1 MIKIHTTLLFL
12 ATIYCGACSSKSSQ
26 EEVSSSEKE
35 EELAIKAPVEINS
48 LSTEAVPDA
57 MIELFRPLGNEK
69 FSPGKVPFEFNIKN
83 FPFGQKRPLMIS
95 FNGGDPQA
103 FSQAVFSK
111 EFNSGS
117 YRLVAFLTDE
127 SGLALKE
134 FGNFVDRDFLVGAS
148 RPFPAAAEPYIMVN
162 YPRENQEYTL
172 GMPVVVDFL
181 VLGGDLKM
189 DGLKVDVKVAD
200 MVYTTSEIDA
210 LQLTNL
216 PAGEHVIRVA
226 LLKDDGGELA
236 TIFATANKR
245 IVVK

>member
-1 MIKIHTTLLFL
+1 
-12 ATIYCGACSSKSSQ
+12 
-26 EEVSSSEKE
+26 
-35 EELAIKAPVEINS
+35 
-48 LSTEAVPDA
+48 
-57 MIELFRPLGNEK
+57 
-69 FSPGKVPFEFNIKN
+69 
-83 FPFGQKRPLMIS
+83 
-95 FNGGDPQA
+95 
-103 FSQAVFSK
+103 
-111 EFNSGS
+111 
-117 YRLVAFLTDE
+117 
-127 SGLALKE
+127 
-134 FGNFVDRDFLVGAS
+134 
-148 RPFPAAAEPYIMVN
+148 MVN

-189 DGLKVDVKVAD
+189 DGLKVDVRVAE

-236 TIFATANKR
+236 TIFATASRR

>member
-1 MIKIHTTLLFL
+1 
-12 ATIYCGACSSKSSQ
+12 
-26 EEVSSSEKE
+26 
-35 EELAIKAPVEINS
+35 
-48 LSTEAVPDA
+48 
-57 MIELFRPLGNEK
+57 
-69 FSPGKVPFEFNIKN
+69 
-83 FPFGQKRPLMIS
+83 MIS

-134 FGNFVDRDFLVGAS
+134 FGNFVDRDFLVGGS

-162 YPRENQEYTL
+162 YPRENQEYTS

-189 DGLKVDVKVAD
+189 DGLRVDVKVAD

-216 PAGEHVIRVA
+216 SAGEHVIRVA

>member
-1 MIKIHTTLLFL
+1 
-12 ATIYCGACSSKSSQ
+12 
-26 EEVSSSEKE
+26 
-35 EELAIKAPVEINS
+35 
-48 LSTEAVPDA
+48 
-57 MIELFRPLGNEK
+57 LGNEK

-95 FNGGDPQA
+95 FNGGDPQP
-103 FSQAVFSK
+103 FPQAVFSK

-117 YRLVAFLTDE
+117 YRVVAFLTDE

-148 RPFPAAAEPYIMVN
+148 RPIPAAAEPYIMVN

-189 DGLKVDVKVAD
+189 DGLKVDVRVAE

-236 TIFATANKR
+236 TIFATASRR